1 MQNPL
6 ITVSQLATLR
16 QQRDVT
22 LLDIR
27 FGGPGSSG
35 GREQYLEGHI
45 PGAVLVDMDTALASP
60 SVGPGGRHPLPHPEA
75 FEAAMRAAGV
85 SNDRPVVVYD
95 NWWSIAAARAWW
107 LLQHHGHGDAF
118 VLDGGLGAWQS
129 AGLPVEQGDISPVPG
144 DFRLGNNPSSAVLD
158 ADGAAGLASAGVL
171 LDARPGDRF
180 RGVGETV
187 DPLAGH
193 IPGARSLPAFE
204 LADELGFLLPADE
217 LRERFEAVGA
227 GEGRVGVYCGS
238 GIQAAHVALAAV
250 VAGLPLP
257 ALYPGS
263 WSDWITDPTR
273 PIATG
278 P

>member
-6 ITVSQLATLR
+6 ITVSQLTALR
-16 QQRDVT
+16 QQHDIT
-22 LLDIR
+22 LLDVR

-35 GREQYLEGHI
+35 GRERYLEGHI

-60 SVGPGGRHPLPHPEA
+60 DIGPGGRHPLPHPDV
-75 FEAAMRAAGV
+75 FEAAMQAAGV
-85 SNDRPVVVYD
+85 SNDRPVVIYD
-95 NWWSIAAARAWW
+95 NWRSMAAARAWW
-107 LLQHHGHGDAF
+107 LLQHHGHDGAF
-118 VLDGGLGAWQS
+118 VLDGGLGAWLS
-129 AGLPVEQGDISPVPG
+129 EGLPLEQGDVSPAPG
-144 DFRLGNNPSSAVLD
+144 DFQLGDNSSSAVLD
-158 ADGAAGLASAGVL
+158 ADGAASLASAGVL
-171 LDARPGDRF
+171 LDARPGARF

-187 DPLAGH
+187 DLVAGH
-193 IPGARSLPAFE
+193 IPGARSLPALE
-204 LADELGFLLPADE
+204 LANDHGFLLPVSE
-217 LRERFEAVGA
+217 LREKFEAVGA

-273 PIATG
+273 PVATG
-278 P
+278 Q

>member
-22 LLDIR
+22 LLDVR

-95 NWWSIAAARAWW
+95 NWRSIAAARAWW
-107 LLQHHGHGDAF
+107 LLQHHGHGDTF
-118 VLDGGLGAWQS
+118 VLDGGLGAWLS

-158 ADGAAGLASAGVL
+158 ADGAAGMASAGVL

-187 DPLAGH
+187 DPVAGH

-204 LADELGFLLPADE
+204 LADEHGFLLPADE

-238 GIQAAHVALAAV
+238 GIQAAHAALAAV

-278 P
+278 A

>member
-6 ITVSQLATLR
+6 ITVSRLATLR

-22 LLDIR
+22 LLDVR

-95 NWWSIAAARAWW
+95 NWRSIAAARAWW
-107 LLQHHGHGDAF
+107 LLQHHGHGDTF
-118 VLDGGLGAWQS
+118 VLDGGLGAWLS

-158 ADGAAGLASAGVL
+158 ADGAAGMASAGVL

-187 DPLAGH
+187 DPVAGH

-204 LADELGFLLPADE
+204 LADEHGFLLPADE

-238 GIQAAHVALAAV
+238 GIQAAHAALAAV

-278 P
+278 A

>member
-6 ITVSQLATLR
+6 ITVSQLVTLR

-22 LLDIR
+22 LLDVR

-60 SVGPGGRHPLPHPEA
+60 SIGLGGRHPLPHPEA

-95 NWWSIAAARAWW
+95 NWRSIAAARAWW
-107 LLQHHGHGDAF
+107 LLQHHGHSDAF

-129 AGLPVEQGDISPVPG
+129 AGLPVEQGNISPAPG

-187 DPLAGH
+187 DPVAGH

-204 LADELGFLLPADE
+204 LADEHGFLLPADE

-250 VAGLPLP
+250 FAGLPLP

>member
-6 ITVSQLATLR
+6 ITVSRLVTLR

-22 LLDIR
+22 LLDVR

-60 SVGPGGRHPLPHPEA
+60 SIGPGGRHPLPHPEA

-107 LLQHHGHGDAF
+107 LLQHHGHGDVF
-118 VLDGGLGAWQS
+118 VLDGGLGAWLS
-129 AGLPVEQGDISPVPG
+129 AGLPVEQGNISPVPG
-144 DFRLGNNPSSAVLD
+144 NFRLGNNPSSAVLD

-187 DPLAGH
+187 DPVAGH

-204 LADELGFLLPADE
+204 LADEHGFLLPAEE
-217 LRERFEAVGA
+217 LRERFEVVGA
-227 GEGRVGVYCGS
+227 GEGRVGV
-238 GIQAAHVALAAV
+238 
-250 VAGLPLP
+250 
-257 ALYPGS
+257 
-263 WSDWITDPTR
+263 
-273 PIATG
+273 
-278 P
+278 

>member
-6 ITVSQLATLR
+6 ITVSRLVTLR

-22 LLDIR
+22 LLDVR

-60 SVGPGGRHPLPHPEA
+60 SVGPGGRHPLPRPEA

-95 NWWSIAAARAWW
+95 NWRSIAASRAWW

-118 VLDGGLGAWQS
+118 VLDGGLRAWLS
-129 AGLPVEQGDISPVPG
+129 ASLPVEQGNISPAPG

-187 DPLAGH
+187 DPVAGH

-204 LADELGFLLPADE
+204 LADEHGFLLPAGE

-278 P
+278 A

>member
-6 ITVSQLATLR
+6 ITVSQLVNL
-16 QQRDVT
+16 QREEDVAV
-22 LLDIR
+22 LDVR
-27 FGGPGSSG
+27 FGGPGSSDG
-35 GREQYLEGHI
+35 QAQYLGGHI
-45 PGAVLVDMDTALASP
+45 PGAVSVDMDTVLASP
-60 SVGPGGRHPLPHPEA
+60 GAHTGGRHPLPDPAA

-85 SNDRPVVVYD
+85 SNDRPVVIYD
-95 NWWSIAAARAWW
+95 NWRSIAAARAWW
-107 LLQHHGHGDAF
+107 LLQHHGHGGAS
-118 VLDGGLGAWQS
+118 VLDGGLGAWLS
-129 AGLPVEQGDISPVPG
+129 AGLPLEQGNVSPAPG
-144 DFRLGNNPSSAVLD
+144 DFRLGNNPSSVALD
-158 ADGAAGLASAGVL
+158 ADGAAAIAATGVL

-187 DPLAGH
+187 DPVAGH
-193 IPGARSLPAFE
+193 IPGACSLPAFE

-227 GEGRVGVYCGS
+227 GERRVGVYCGS

-278 P
+278 A

>member
-6 ITVSQLATLR
+6 ITVSRLATLLE
-16 QQRDVT
+16 QRDVT

-27 FGGPGSSG
+27 FAGPGSSG
-35 GREQYLEGHI
+35 GREQYLAGHI

-60 SVGPGGRHPLPHPEA
+60 SVGPGGRHPLPSPAA

-95 NWWSIAAARAWW
+95 NWRSMAAARAWW
-107 LLQHHGHGDAF
+107 LLQHHGHRDTF
-118 VLDGGLGAWQS
+118 VLDGGLGAWLS
-129 AGLPVEQGDISPVPG
+129 AGLPVEQGHISPAPG
-144 DFRLGNNPSSAVLD
+144 DFRLGNNPSFAVLD
-158 ADGAAGLASAGVL
+158 ADGAAGLVSAGVL

-187 DPLAGH
+187 DPVAGH
-193 IPGARSLPAFE
+193 IPGARSLPA
-204 LADELGFLLPADE
+204 LDHADEHGFLPPAGE
-217 LRERFEAVGA
+217 LRERFEALGA

-238 GIQAAHVALAAV
+238 GIQAAHVALAAM

-278 P
+278 Q

>member
-6 ITVSQLATLR
+6 ITVSRLVTLR

-22 LLDIR
+22 LLDVR

-60 SVGPGGRHPLPHPEA
+60 GIGPGGRHPLPRPEA

-85 SNDRPVVVYD
+85 SNDRPGVVYD
-95 NWWSIAAARAWW
+95 NWRSIAASRAWW

-118 VLDGGLGAWQS
+118 VLDGGLRAWLS
-129 AGLPVEQGDISPVPG
+129 AGLPVEQGNISPAPG

-158 ADGAAGLASAGVL
+158 ADGAAGLVSAGVL

-187 DPLAGH
+187 DPVAGH

-204 LADELGFLLPADE
+204 LADEHGFLLPAGE

-227 GEGRVGVYCGS
+227 AEGRVGVYCGS

-278 P
+278 A

>member
-6 ITVSQLATLR
+6 ITVSRLATLLD
-16 QQRDVT
+16 QRDVT
-22 LLDIR
+22 LLDVR
-27 FGGPGSSG
+27 FAGPGSSG
-35 GREQYLEGHI
+35 GREQYLAGHI

-60 SVGPGGRHPLPHPEA
+60 EADTGGRHPLPSPAA

-95 NWWSIAAARAWW
+95 NWRSMAAARAWW
-107 LLQHHGHGDAF
+107 LLQHHGHRDTF
-118 VLDGGLGAWQS
+118 VLDGGLGAWLS
-129 AGLPVEQGDISPVPG
+129 AGLPVEQGHISPAPG
-144 DFRLGNNPSSAVLD
+144 DFRLGNNPSFAVLD
-158 ADGAAGLASAGVL
+158 ADGAAGLVSAGVL

-187 DPLAGH
+187 DPVAGH
-193 IPGARSLPAFE
+193 IPGARSLPALE
-204 LADELGFLLPADE
+204 LADELGFLLPAGE
-217 LRERFEAVGA
+217 LRERFEALGA

-238 GIQAAHVALAAV
+238 GIQAAHVALAAM

-278 P
+278 Q

>member
-6 ITVSQLATLR
+6 ITVSQLAALR
-16 QQRDVT
+16 QQQDIT
-22 LLDIR
+22 LLDVR

-35 GREQYLEGHI
+35 GQEHYLEGHI

-60 SVGPGGRHPLPHPEA
+60 SIGPGGRHPLPHPEA

-95 NWWSIAAARAWW
+95 NWRSIAAARAWW
-107 LLQHHGHGDAF
+107 LLQHHGHGDTF

-129 AGLPVEQGDISPVPG
+129 AGLPVEQGNISPAPG

-158 ADGAAGLASAGVL
+158 ADEAAGLASTGML

-187 DPLAGH
+187 DPVAGH

-204 LADELGFLLPADE
+204 LADEHGFLLPASE
-217 LRERFEAVGA
+217 LREKFEAVGA
-227 GEGRVGVYCGS
+227 GEGIVGVYCGS
-238 GIQAAHVALAAV
+238 GIQAAHVALASV

-273 PIATG
+273 PVATG
-278 P
+278 Q

>member
-1 MQNPL
+1 
-6 ITVSQLATLR
+6 
-16 QQRDVT
+16 
-22 LLDIR
+22 
-27 FGGPGSSG
+27 
-35 GREQYLEGHI
+35 
-45 PGAVLVDMDTALASP
+45 
-60 SVGPGGRHPLPHPEA
+60 
-75 FEAAMRAAGV
+75 MRAAGV

-95 NWWSIAAARAWW
+95 NWRSIAAARAWW
-107 LLQHHGHGDAF
+107 LLQHHGHGDTF
-118 VLDGGLGAWQS
+118 VLDGGLGAWLS

-158 ADGAAGLASAGVL
+158 ADGAAGMASAGVL

-187 DPLAGH
+187 DPVAGH

-204 LADELGFLLPADE
+204 LADEHGFLLPADE

-238 GIQAAHVALAAV
+238 GIQAAHAALAAV

-278 P
+278 A

>member
-6 ITVSQLATLR
+6 IAVSQLVTLR

-35 GREQYLEGHI
+35 GREHYLEGHI

-60 SVGPGGRHPLPHPEA
+60 SIGPGGRHPLPHPEA

-95 NWWSIAAARAWW
+95 NWRSIAAARAWW

-129 AGLPVEQGDISPVPG
+129 AGLPVEQGNISPAPG

-187 DPLAGH
+187 DPVAGH

-204 LADELGFLLPADE
+204 LANDHGFLLPVSE
-217 LRERFEAVGA
+217 LREKFEAVGA

-257 ALYPGS
+257 AS
-263 WSDWITDPTR
+263 VFF
-273 PIATG
+273 
-278 P
+278 